1 MRGHDLPRKEKKRNK
16 VLLFPSCSSIQTR
29 EQSYGENLFLSTKLL
44 SKGEM
49 NITKDDFLRIA
60 RSTIETFSPIFFGG
74 ERVKGGMV
82 SQGEKGKF
90 DRENDGSALHLCVS
104 LLPSTMSFGERL
116 ISGSP
121 SFLPTIR
128 ACLMIINR

>member
-29 EQSYGENLFLSTKLL
+29 EQSYGENLFLPTKLL

-60 RSTIETFSPIFFGG
+60 RSTIETFSPIFLG